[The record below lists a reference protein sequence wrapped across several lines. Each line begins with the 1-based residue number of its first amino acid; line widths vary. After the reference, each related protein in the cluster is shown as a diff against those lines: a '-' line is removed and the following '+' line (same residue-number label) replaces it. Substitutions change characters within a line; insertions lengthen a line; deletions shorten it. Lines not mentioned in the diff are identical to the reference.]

1 MKATQTEIKEIL
13 TILAETPKRFE
24 LASKYL
30 TEAQL
35 QSQPDQSG
43 WSVNEIL
50 WHLRSCVDVW
60 GEDIDD
66 MLVQDK
72 PKLRYLSPRTWMRK
86 TNYAELAF
94 GDSLLIFIEQRE
106 AFLKQLK
113 ALEFDDWSRE
123 AVVKD
128 RIHTVFTHT
137 RRMALHEQGHWDQI
151 EELMNKS

>member
-13 TILAETPKRFE
+13 KILSETPKRFAV
-24 LASKYL
+24 ASKHRAK
-30 TEAQL
+30 AQH
-35 QSQPDQSG
+35 QNQPDQSG

-60 GEDIDD
+60 GKDIDE
-66 MLVQDK
+66 MLIQDT

-94 GDSLLIFIEQRE
+94 GDSLSIFVEQRE

-113 ALEFDDWSRE
+113 ALEFDDWSRG
-123 AVVKD
+123 AVIKD

-151 EELMNKS
+151 EELINKS